1 VTPPDGVRRP
11 GEEGPPKLGRL
22 PERDRRAADGKRR
35 LSNAQ
40 VGVIA
45 IVLLIIGTYL
55 AFAKE
60 IPFTSHGYTLRATFQ
75 NAVNIHADSPV
86 RIAGVNVG
94 KVLSVE
100 RAGNDATVT
109 FTVDQS
115 GRPVRE
121 DAFVSIRP
129 RIFFEG
135 NYFLDVTPGGPG
147 SPELASG
154 DTIPISHTSTAVQFD
169 QILSALQSPQRQD
182 IGKLL
187 IQYGKALNAK
197 PSAAQST
204 TQDLEVQGKSGA
216 EALNRAFTYGA
227 PAGRSSAQVTQ
238 AFLGTEP
245 HDLSQLISFAGRAF
259 GAFVQRDGELQS
271 LIGNFDTTMRAFA
284 SRSEDLSRAVAELG
298 PTITNAHR
306 SFVSLNAALPDLR
319 RYAIELRPAV
329 AELPGVIRTG
339 DPWIRSIRPLLGPA
353 ALGSVSS
360 SLERATPGLARAQQ
374 AGWGALGQLDALSLC
389 ETSTLQPTAN
399 QVIDDQ
405 FSLGQPNYREFFYT
419 TTGIAGE
426 SQGFDANGPYI
437 RIQAGGGGQLD
448 QAVDPNPVPAIPT
461 NQVLFS
467 NNFEDPIGTQ
477 PIFGPAPPKKPKVAC
492 STQSIPDLNGPQGQI
507 GPPSPHAP

>member
-1 VTPPDGVRRP
+1 MTPA
-11 GEEGPPKLGRL
+11 GRL

-45 IVLLIIGTYL
+45 IVLLIVGTYL

-60 IPFTSHGYTLRATFQ
+60 VPFTSHGYTLRATFA
-75 NAVNIHADSPV
+75 NANNIHADSPV

-100 RAGNDATVT
+100 RDGNAGTVT
-109 FTVDQS
+109 FTVS
-115 GRPVRE
+115 AAGRPVHE

-135 NYFLDVTPGGPG
+135 NNFLDLTPGTPG
-147 SPELASG
+147 TPELASG

-169 QILSALQSPQRQD
+169 QILTALQAPQRQD
-182 IGKLL
+182 LGRLL
-187 IQYGKALNAK
+187 IQYGKALNGK
-197 PSAAQST
+197 PTAAQNS
-204 TQDLEVQGKSGA
+204 TQDVEVQGKSGA
-216 EALNRAFTYGA
+216 EALNRAFTHGA
-227 PAGRSSAQVTQ
+227 DAGRSSAQVTE
-238 AFLGTEP
+238 ALLGAEP
-245 HDLSQLISFAGRAF
+245 HDLSRLIASAGRAF
-259 GAFVQRDGELQS
+259 GAFVQRDGDLQS

-284 SRSEDLSRAVAELG
+284 SRSGELSRAVALLG
-298 PTITNAHR
+298 PTVTNARR

-319 RYAIELRPAV
+319 RYAIDLRPAV
-329 AELPGVIRTG
+329 AELPAVIRTG
-339 DPWIRSIRPLLGPA
+339 TPWLGSIRPLLAPA
-353 ALGSVSS
+353 ALGSVAT

-374 AGWGALGQLDALSLC
+374 AGWAALGQLDALSLC
-389 ETSTLQPTAN
+389 ETNTLQPTAN
-399 QVIDDQ
+399 QVIDDR
-405 FSLGQPNYREFFYT
+405 FSVGQPNYREFFYA

-426 SQGFDANGPYI
+426 SQGFDGNGPFI

-448 QAVDPNPVPAIPT
+448 QTVDPNAVPAIPT
-461 NQVLFS
+461 NRTLFS

-492 STQSIPDLNGPQGQI
+492 SSQPVPDLNGPQGQV